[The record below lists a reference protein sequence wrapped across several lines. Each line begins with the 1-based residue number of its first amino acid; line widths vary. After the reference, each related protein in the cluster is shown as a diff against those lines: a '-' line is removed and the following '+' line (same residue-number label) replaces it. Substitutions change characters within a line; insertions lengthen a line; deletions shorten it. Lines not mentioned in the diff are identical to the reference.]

1 MRGGGK
7 VENAEGRKPVVTG
20 IDFCFEIK
28 KSLKNEMDGYLVTIT
43 SINSD
48 TLKGFLNSI
57 IIMYI
62 LEL

>member
-28 KSLKNEMDGYLVTIT
+28 KSFK
-43 SINSD
+43 
-48 TLKGFLNSI
+48 K
-57 IIMYI
+57 
-62 LEL
+62 